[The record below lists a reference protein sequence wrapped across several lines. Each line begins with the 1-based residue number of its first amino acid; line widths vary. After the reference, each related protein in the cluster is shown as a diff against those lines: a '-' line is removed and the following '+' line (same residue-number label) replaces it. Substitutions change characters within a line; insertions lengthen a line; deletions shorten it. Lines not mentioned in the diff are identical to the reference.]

1 MISVVIAT
9 HNDEPVIGQTLAAL
23 VHAAV
28 DGLVREVILADAG
41 STDDTLE
48 VADDA
53 GCHVVQGDGPPEAR
67 IAEACKT
74 ARANWLLILEQ
85 PLPPPSAWM
94 KAAAEHINS
103 HSAQAVW
110 WGPRAL
116 WPMTGK
122 ADAILVPRKLYDQVG
137 GYGPDF
143 LKTLGRK
150 AKPLKLNRAL

>member
-41 STDDTLE
+41 STDDTLD

-53 GCHVVQGDGPPEAR
+53 GCHVVQAQGLPEQR
-67 IAEACKT
+67 IAEACRT
-74 ARANWLLILEQ
+74 ARAGWLLILEQ
-85 PLPPPSAWM
+85 PLPPPSAWQ
-94 KAAAEHINS
+94 KAAMAHIQDYPGD
-103 HSAQAVW
+103 AAW

-116 WPMTGK
+116 WPLTGK
-122 ADAILVPRKLYDQVG
+122 ANAILVPRKLYDEVG
-137 GYGPDF
+137 GYGANF
-143 LKTLGRK
+143 LKTLGRR
-150 AKPLKLNRAL
+150 ARVLRLK